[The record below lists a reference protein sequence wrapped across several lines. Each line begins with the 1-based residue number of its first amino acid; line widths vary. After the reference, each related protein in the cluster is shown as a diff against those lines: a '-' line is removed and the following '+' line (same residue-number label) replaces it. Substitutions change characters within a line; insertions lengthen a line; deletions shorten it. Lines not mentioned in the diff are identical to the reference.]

1 MQRKY
6 IIALIFIL
14 IIILSVI
21 LLYFLLNN
29 SNSLGENKELK
40 NDEINSGKEQKYL
53 LGTVIKKNS
62 SDDITI
68 RLDNKNIIDDSEIS
82 LSNIQ
87 PGFELGDR
95 IKINYIIESNNL
107 QITNI
112 EKYIDE
118 GNEKYKNIKNVME
131 DEILQSYNEQ
141 IEVTTD
147 NQKIE
152 HFILPYK
159 LSGIEY
165 IPIEEE
171 DFFSV
176 YNHVYDGMHTET
188 QIDNLIN
195 VNINSHEEFEIKKLY
210 NLNNKTQKNIEYIQ
224 KGSNLQFKS
233 IGTGIYCLELDYKNG
248 DCIEVIFK

>member
-1 MQRKY
+1 MQKKY

-29 SNSLGENKELK
+29 SNSLGENKEF
-40 NDEINSGKEQKYL
+40 NNEINSGKEQKYL
-53 LGTVIKKNS
+53 LGTVITKDS

-68 RLDNKNIIDDSEIS
+68 RLDNKNIIEDSEIS

-87 PGFELGDR
+87 PEFELGDR

-107 QITNI
+107 QIINI

-118 GNEKYKNIKNVME
+118 ENEKYKNIKTVME

-141 IEVTTD
+141 IEVTTN

-159 LSGIEY
+159 LSDIEY
-165 IPIEEE
+165 IPMEEE
-171 DFFSV
+171 EFFDI
-176 YNHVYDGMHTET
+176 YNHVYDGITTEIP
-188 QIDNLIN
+188 IDSLIN
-195 VNINSHEEFEIKKLY
+195 VNINSPEEFEVKELY
-210 NLNNKTQKNIEYIQ
+210 NLNNKTQRKIEYIQ
-224 KGSNLQFKS
+224 EGSNLRFKS
-233 IGTGIYCLELDYKNG
+233 IGTGIYCLELNYKNG
-248 DCIEVIFK
+248 TCIEVIFK